1 MALAKSLSV
10 VVELSG
16 SEQTRAATYKK
27 TLQYVI
33 NKCMCEV
40 NKDEGNNLCESIDRG
55 TSREGLLNTGT
66 EGRVH

>member
-1 MALAKSLSV
+1 MALAKSLNV

-16 SEQTRAATYKK
+16 NEQTRAATYKK

-40 NKDEGNNLCESIDRG
+40 NKDESNNICEGINRG
-55 TSREGLLNTGT
+55 ASREGLFNTGT